1 MLEVEKK
8 NPAVTNY
15 KLKLRNYESGNEELQ
30 ILQNFLKHNKKF

>member
-15 KLKLRNYESGNEELQ
+15 KLKLRNYESGNEEL
-30 ILQNFLKHNKKF
+30 